1 MLDILSREFTYLWYY
16 LVIQIEQILPF
27 WLIGIIIGSI
37 ISVFAK
43 DKIHELFKKLDKK
56 LGIIGIL
63 IASILGILSPLCMYG
78 TIPIVAAL
86 ALKGM
91 RQDYLGAFMVS
102 SILLNP
108 QLLIYSASLGPT
120 DFLIRLNL
128 AIICGFL
135 AGMLLMIFYK
145 NKSFFNLKSFK
156 EKENKDT
163 DPNVFKRLLKNMLRN
178 IKATGP
184 YFLLGIIITALFQ
197 RYVPSDL
204 FTSLFINNEG
214 FGVLMAA
221 ALGVPVY
228 VCGGGTIPLLGE
240 WLNRGMSI
248 GSASAFMITGPATKL
263 TNLSSLKSILGLK
276 NFIIYLIYIILF
288 AIIIGLIVD
297 AFF

>member
-16 LVIQIEQILPF
+16 FVVQVEQILPF
-27 WLIGIIIGSI
+27 WIIGIIVGSF

-108 QLLIYSASLGPT
+108 QLLIYSASLGST
-120 DFLIRLNL
+120 AFLIRLNL

-135 AGMLLMIFYK
+135 AGILLMIFYK
-145 NKSFFNLKSFK
+145 NKSFFNFKSFK
-156 EKENKDT
+156 EKENKDI
-163 DPNVFKRLLKNMLRN
+163 DPNIFKRFLKNMLRN

-204 FTSLFINNEG
+204 FASLFINNEG

-240 WLNRGMSI
+240 WLNRGMSM

-263 TNLSSLKSILGLK
+263 TNLGALKSILGLK

-297 AFF
+297 VFF